1 VAQPGLI
8 DDYLAQLAGRL
19 PAAIVAE
26 LADGLHET
34 YLTYRHAGLP
44 DEQAAG
50 HAVAEFGDPNTVI
63 AGFLAANPA
72 RRTARILLLTGP
84 VVGAAWAA
92 AVLMLHTWNWPV
104 PVAAR
109 IGFGTTLITG
119 IGLLA
124 IAAFA
129 QQYRRATR
137 NAAAACLVVLAVDAT
152 MLGYLGAAG
161 LLTTWP
167 AVLAAPLSATR
178 SIYTLSRLPT
188 FRTAG

>member
-1 VAQPGLI
+1 MAQPGLI
-8 DDYLAQLAGRL
+8 EDYLAQLAGRL

-34 YLTYRHAGLP
+34 YLAHRRPGLP
-44 DEQAAG
+44 DQQAARD
-50 HAVAEFGDPNTVI
+50 AVAEFGDPDTVI

-72 RRTARILLLTGP
+72 RRAARILLLTGP

-92 AVLMLHTWNWPV
+92 AALMLHVWDWLV

-119 IGLLA
+119 VALLA
-124 IAAFA
+124 TAAFA

-137 NAAAACLVVLAVDAT
+137 SAAAACLVLFAVDAT

-178 SIYTLSRLPT
+178 SIYTLNRLPT
-188 FRTAG
+188 FRTAR